1 MGQQVRQR
9 RRRPTLKD
17 VSAQAGVSIKT
28 VSRVVNGDTNVTPA
42 LAERV
47 RTAVESLG
55 YAPDP
60 LASRLRR
67 GRGPIGAVAVVV
79 EDVANPFS
87 TVMHRAVTDAMA
99 ARGVVTLSASYDK
112 DPGGERTA
120 VLAFTSRRVDGVIL
134 MPTTADHPW
143 LDELR
148 ETGTEVVLVDR
159 PVAGLR
165 ADVVMSDHRAAARR
179 ATTHLLRH
187 GHHRIGFLADAP
199 DVYTTV
205 ERLAGFDE
213 ILTAAAVAG
222 HDGLVRDELRG
233 AGAAEQAVID
243 LLAGDDPPTALI
255 AGQNLLAIGAFR
267 ALRRLN
273 LHHRIALVSLDDIPL
288 ADLLDPGITVVAQ
301 EPERIGALA
310 AQQLLGRIAGDHTP
324 ATPHLVP
331 TQLIP
336 RGSGEIPGP
345 FLNAADTPEVSAV
358 KQSQP
363 HF

>member
-1 MGQQVRQR
+1 M
-9 RRRPTLKD
+9 KD

-28 VSRVVNGDTNVTPA
+28 VSRVVNGETNVTPA

-47 RTAVESLG
+47 RAAVDSLG

-87 TVMHRAVTDAMA
+87 AVMHRAVVDAMA
-99 ARGVVTLSASYDK
+99 ARNVVTLSASYDK
-112 DPGGERTA
+112 DPGGERAA
-120 VLAFTSRRVDGVIL
+120 VLAFAGRRVDGVIL
-134 MPTTADHPW
+134 MPTTADHQW
-143 LDELR
+143 LDRLR
-148 ETGTEVVLVDR
+148 ETGTQIVLVDR
-159 PVAGLR
+159 PVAGLQT
-165 ADVVMSDHRAAARR
+165 DVVMSDHRAAARR
-179 ATTHLLRH
+179 ATIHLLRH
-187 GHHRIGFLADAP
+187 GHRRIGFLADAP
-199 DVYTTV
+199 DVHTAA

-213 ILTAAAVAG
+213 ALRAAAVAAR
-222 HDGLVRDELRG
+222 DGLVHEELLG
-233 AGAAEQAVID
+233 TGEAEQAAID
-243 LLAGDDPPTALI
+243 LLTGEDPPTALL
-255 AGQNLLAIGAFR
+255 AGQNLLTIGAVR

-273 LHHRIALVSLDDIPL
+273 LHHRIALVGIDDIPL

-345 FLNAADTPEVSAV
+345 FLNAANTPEVSAV
-358 KQSQP
+358 EQSQP

>member
-1 MGQQVRQR
+1 M
-9 RRRPTLKD
+9 
-17 VSAQAGVSIKT
+17 SIKT
-28 VSRVVNGDTNVTPA
+28 VSRVVNGETNVSPA
-42 LAERV
+42 LAGRV
-47 RTAVESLG
+47 RAAVESLG

-87 TVMHRAVTDAMA
+87 AVMHRAVADAMA

-112 DPGGERTA
+112 DPGGERAA

-148 ETGTEVVLVDR
+148 ENGTEVVLVDR

-199 DVYTTV
+199 DVYTAA

-213 ILTAAAVAG
+213 ALTAAAVAG
-222 HDGLVRDELRG
+222 HDGLVREGLPG

-243 LLAGDDPPTALI
+243 LLTADDPPTALV
-255 AGQNLLAIGAFR
+255 AGQNLLIIGAFR

-273 LHHRIALVSLDDIPL
+273 LHHRIALAGLDDIPL
-288 ADLLDPGITVVAQ
+288 AELLDPGITVVAQ
-301 EPERIGALA
+301 DPERIGVLA
-310 AQQLLGRIAGDHTP
+310 AQQLLGRIDGNHVP
-324 ATPHLVP
+324 AAPHLVP
-331 TQLIP
+331 TRLIP

-345 FLNAADTPEVSAV
+345 FPAATNTPAAPAA

-363 HF
+363 QL